1 MGNVKSRVKQLER
14 DLNMNA
20 KHYAF
25 VGVKVGETKEEAIS
39 RTAEEKGI
47 DVAQLGMVSFHY
59 EGSDDLEFDVR
70 LNGYQGKYINLK
82 GARSHEEWLE
92 ELE

>member
-25 VGVKVGETKEEAIS
+25 VGVKAGETKEEAIS
-39 RTAEEKGI
+39 RTAVEKGI
-47 DVAQLGMVSFHY
+47 DVAQLGMATFHY
-59 EGSDDLEFDVR
+59 EGSDDLELDVR
-70 LNGYQGKYINLK
+70 LNCYQGEYIDLQ
-82 GARSHEEWLE
+82 GARSHEEWLG

>member
-1 MGNVKSRVKQLER
+1 M
-14 DLNMNA
+14 
-20 KHYAF
+20 
-25 VGVKVGETKEEAIS
+25 AI
-39 RTAEEKGI
+39 
-47 DVAQLGMVSFHY
+47 HY

-70 LNGYQGKYINLK
+70 LNGYQGEYLGLQ

>member
-1 MGNVKSRVKQLER
+1 MGSVKNRVRQLER

-20 KHYAF
+20 KHYVF
-25 VGVKVGETKEEAIS
+25 VGVQVGENKEEAIS
-39 RTAEEKGI
+39 RAAAEKGI
-47 DVAQLGMVSFHY
+47 DVAQLGMVTFHY

-70 LNGYQGKYINLK
+70 LNGYQGEYIDLQ